1 MKFGQ
6 KGGGGKKI
14 PKFCGRHIWMAPRK
28 EKKSRRHHRSSAL
41 SAQGTLPLTEDELR
55 SFASASDMERG
66 LLETLMGAPDET
78 STLKRNKG
86 CHFGIRIHCLAG
98 ITHFDLRL

>member
-1 MKFGQ
+1 
-6 KGGGGKKI
+6 
-14 PKFCGRHIWMAPRK
+14 MAPRK